1 LEERKHFPFCGPEL
15 FERRLAHNPG
25 TQFLES
31 SLQDV
36 HEELRLDMNFL
47 WPHPRAGEPVQ
58 QYAGNLPPH
67 AFDALGGLQGFHPED
82 QVGLGMQ
89 GEQDVT
95 GLRALALLAD
105 GSGVMVC
112 RWGGEEFAGIF
123 PHTDGATLEAIAER
137 LHMLVG
143 HSRVSTGLGELTV
156 TVSIGGTLA
165 APDDSAA
172 SIVKRADTLMYA
184 SKTHGR
190 NRVTIR
196 EAG

>member
-67 AFDALGGLQGFHPED
+67 AFDALGGL
-82 QVGLGMQ
+82 
-89 GEQDVT
+89 QDVT